1 MAASLDFSG
10 RTVLVT
16 GGSGG
21 IGNGIARA
29 FRDAGADVTIT
40 GTRAQSEYQADLSG
54 MAFRQLD
61 VADDTAVKA
70 LEADMP
76 ALDVLVNNA
85 GTVVYRGREFE
96 PETFRKVLDVNLTSA
111 LHLANRFHDKLR
123 YSRGSVVNIASLTSF
138 FGSRG
143 NPAYGASK
151 AAIVQLTKSLA
162 VAWAPDGIRVNAIA
176 PGWVETSMTQRIKEN
191 ASLDAAILARS
202 PMGRWGTPEDIAG
215 VALFLASDLAGFVTG
230 ETIVADGGYSVGV

>member
-1 MAASLDFSG
+1 MAAVFDFSG
-10 RTVLVT
+10 RIVLVT

-21 IGNGIARA
+21 IGNAIARA
-29 FRDAGADVTIT
+29 FRDGGAEVTVT
-40 GTRAQSEYQADLSG
+40 GTRARSEYPADLSG

-61 VADDTAVKA
+61 VANDTAVKA

-96 PETFRKVLDVNLTSA
+96 LETFRKVLDVNLTGA

-123 YSRGSVVNIASLTSF
+123 YRHGTVVNIASLTSF
-138 FGSRG
+138 FGARG

-176 PGWVETSMTQRIKEN
+176 PGWIETGMTQRIREN
-191 ASLDAAILARS
+191 ASLDAAILART
-202 PMGRWGTPEDIAG
+202 PLGRWGRPEDIAG

-230 ETIVADGGYSVGV
+230 ETIVADGGYSTGV